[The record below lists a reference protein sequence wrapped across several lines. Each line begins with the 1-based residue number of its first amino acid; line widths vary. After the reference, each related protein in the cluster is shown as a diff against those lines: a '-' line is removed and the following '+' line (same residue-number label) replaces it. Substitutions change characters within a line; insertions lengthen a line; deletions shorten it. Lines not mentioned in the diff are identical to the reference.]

1 MPKIEAFAG
10 LRYDLGHVGALS
22 NVVAPPYDVIDP
34 AMQDRLYK
42 KHPANVVR
50 LILNRTEPGDDE
62 QENNYARAARF
73 LRNWQQEGVLFQE
86 PDPAVYVYH
95 QIFEQEGHSLIR
107 RGFMARCGLERFGEG
122 NIYPHE
128 ETMPGPKADRL
139 KLTRACGANLSQIF
153 GLYPDPESEVQE
165 ILEEAVRGESPLE
178 ATDELGVIHRI
189 WPITDVAVLSR
200 LTAATGPKPMFIADG
215 HHRYETACNYR
226 DELAAAGKLGPTDPA
241 NGVLMMCVGM
251 NDPGLIVQPTHRL
264 FRGLPELSAEELA
277 ETLGD
282 HFSTHVV
289 GEGTGLAERV
299 WEEIETENSQGTIGL
314 FTTKDQRWT
323 LLRISDIGRERMA
336 QLAPDHSPDWREL
349 GVSILHRLIV
359 DDLLHAAGHPKPGYV
374 HTVSEL
380 VQGLNENSE
389 PGGAGEI
396 SEPYRLA
403 ALVMPAT
410 IEHIRKISEHGERMP
425 AKSTYFYPK
434 LLAGLVIHAHH

>member
-277 ETLGD
+277 EKLGD
-282 HFSTHVV
+282 HFSTQVV

-323 LLRISDIGRERMA
+323 HARITDTGSERMA